1 MSTWE
6 KKRPQRSKR
15 TNALSKNLAFF
26 VAFFIACFAILT
38 PSNDDLASVLDDGF
52 GGSIIEPLSPLSLR
66 SKLETCEEAF
76 SIPHLKRCTKR
87 AQQRAVDASQHHDR
101 KSCSEQSRE
110 AARRPFRRSQG
121 KGALCKKSRTC
132 RSCSY

>member
-38 PSNDDLASVLDDGF
+38 PSNDDFTSVLDDGF
-52 GGSIIEPLSPLSLR
+52 RGVIIEPLSSLSLEVVVNW
-66 SKLETCEEAF
+66 KLVRNASFEKVHKT
-76 SIPHLKRCTKR
+76 R
-87 AQQRAVDASQHHDR
+87 AATR
-101 KSCSEQSRE
+101 
-110 AARRPFRRSQG
+110 G
-121 KGALCKKSRTC
+121 
-132 RSCSY
+132 